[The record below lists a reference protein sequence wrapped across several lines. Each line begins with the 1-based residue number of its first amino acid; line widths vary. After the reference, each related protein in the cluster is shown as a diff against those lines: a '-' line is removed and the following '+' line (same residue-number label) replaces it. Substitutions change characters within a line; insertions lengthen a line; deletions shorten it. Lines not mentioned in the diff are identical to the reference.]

1 MCPFLRLAL
10 GPIVTE
16 IMKNKLVSPASER
29 TRTLTSFF
37 ELVYIFHRS
46 WINLSI
52 QWKEKRM
59 TTGFCRGQIF
69 LMENATIPDQ
79 KNVSTDSG
87 LTFLHP
93 CYYSYQ
99 HYKYYGT
106 LSMMG
111 FLHDGLRNSLGG
123 AASLLG
129 PRFYPSY
136 FNENSTFLLYY
147 EKQLLTKGRVKK
159 KRQIIHILCT
169 NQGLFCHDQM
179 SLGEFLDFFFKFVT
193 QFTHVS
199 RHHRAQNR
207 KQKVQV
213 QNKLF

>member
-1 MCPFLRLAL
+1 
-10 GPIVTE
+10 
-16 IMKNKLVSPASER
+16 
-29 TRTLTSFF
+29 
-37 ELVYIFHRS
+37 
-46 WINLSI
+46 
-52 QWKEKRM
+52 M

-129 PRFYPSY
+129 RVSIPPILMRIPHSPL
-136 FNENSTFLLYY
+136 LLYY

-179 SLGEFLDFFFKFVT
+179 SLGKFLDFFLICDTIYTCFQT
-193 QFTHVS
+193 SQS
-199 RHHRAQNR
+199 LE
-207 KQKVQV
+207 QKT
-213 QNKLF
+213 KSSSLE